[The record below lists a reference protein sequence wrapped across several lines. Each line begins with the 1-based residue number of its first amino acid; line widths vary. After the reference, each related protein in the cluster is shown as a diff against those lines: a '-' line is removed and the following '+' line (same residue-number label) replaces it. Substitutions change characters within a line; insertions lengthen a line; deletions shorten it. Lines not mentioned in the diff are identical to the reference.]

1 MKNTLFKI
9 IIRCCFIMAT
19 IAAGTASYWG
29 GFQQKEPENMENII
43 KNRRK

>member
-1 MKNTLFKI
+1 
-9 IIRCCFIMAT
+9 MAT